1 MMDKPAAWTPMSLG
15 FIGGSLYSAV
25 GYTHA
30 ISSTMDNRWTIDAG
44 CFSTDM
50 KRNHE
55 TGQLYGVAADRVH
68 DDLQGFLKN
77 EKGRLDA
84 IAVLTPTPSHYE
96 IVMECLKQDFP
107 VICEKTLATNSK
119 HAQKILD
126 FCNHTKGFLAVT
138 YNYTGYPMVRELRNI
153 IRQGMIGK
161 ILHFQAEMPQEGYIR
176 ADAQGN
182 KAVPQPWRLADEEVP
197 MIYLDLASHL
207 HQIIYYLV
215 GEKPLEVVTD
225 QNSYGWL
232 SGVID
237 NVVCLCRY
245 SGAIQGQMWFSKSA
259 LGQRNGLRLRIY
271 GSEASAEWYQLC
283 PEELVLSYADGR
295 RLIMDR
301 GSNVEVAGQ
310 RLYNRFKAG
319 HPAGFIEAF
328 ANLYSDIADCL
339 GRYKATG
346 QWDSENV
353 FSAELAVEGIQM
365 IESMVKSTDTK
376 AWQTVRV

>member
-30 ISSTMDNRWTIDAG
+30 VSSTMDNRWSIDAG
-44 CFSTDM
+44 CFSTDI

-55 TGQLYGVAADRVH
+55 TAQLYGVAADRVH
-68 DDLQGFLKN
+68 EDLQGFLKN

-96 IVMECLKQDFP
+96 IVMECLKEDFP
-107 VICEKTLATNSK
+107 VICEKTLATNSN

-126 FCNHTKGFLAVT
+126 FCNRTKGFLAVT
-138 YNYTGYPMVRELRNI
+138 YNYTGYPMVRELRNM

-182 KAVPQPWRLADEEVP
+182 EAVPQSWRLADGEVP

-225 QNSYGWL
+225 QNSYGWF

-237 NVVCLCRY
+237 NVICLCRY
-245 SGAIQGQMWFSKSA
+245 SGGIQGQMWFSKSA

-301 GSNVEVAGQ
+301 GSNVKVAGQ

-339 GRYKATG
+339 DRYKATG
-346 QWDSENV
+346 QWYSENV

-376 AWQTVRV
+376 AWQAVCV